1 MHERDGEE
9 TTETMVAKPSS
20 TPGGGAAV
28 EEAPQAETEAS
39 DELAP
44 LHQIILFDDDE
55 HSYQYVIEMMMTIF
69 SKDAE
74 EGYRVAYDVDFLG
87 QAVVKI
93 CSIDEARRGLREI
106 LQYGPDPN
114 MEASTGS
121 MRATIQLAG
130 E

>member
-1 MHERDGEE
+1 MSERDAKE
-9 TTETMVAKPSS
+9 TTETMVARPSG
-20 TPGGGAAV
+20 TPGGGVAL
-28 EEAPQAETEAS
+28 EEAPLAEAEAS

-44 LHQIILFDDDE
+44 LYQIILFDDDE
-55 HSYQYVIEMMMTIF
+55 HSYQYVIEMMMNIF
-69 SKDAE
+69 SKSVE

-87 QAVVKI
+87 QAVVKV
-93 CSIDEARRGLREI
+93 CPIDEARRGLREI